1 MKSAREG
8 VYRRRGGHPAAPKS
22 KEKDQREMNDI
33 AVRPNTGIGLIN
45 RDDLAKSLNTAAA
58 QMPAVGGDKQYI
70 KMLTKG
76 RDAGTWVF
84 GQQETEVEADSL
96 WAVNP
101 ASIKHGYVAWDSD
114 KGGAPVQEIMM
125 PINRPLPS
133 KDSLPVLPP
142 GTPSK
147 KAPNV
152 PVDLEYA
159 DQRSFDAVCISGADE
174 GVTVEYKQSSAGS
187 MKLFSKVVN
196 ALLDQVSKGDAI
208 VAVGKWGFSS
218 YDHKTYGEIYN
229 PEFEIVEW
237 RTMDDTSAPEAPAEV
252 AKEEPAPTRQRTRT
266 AAPAAAEAPK
276 DEDAAL
282 AEEYAGAAAAE
293 EPAPRRRL
301 RR

>member
-1 MKSAREG
+1 
-8 VYRRRGGHPAAPKS
+8 
-22 KEKDQREMNDI
+22 MNEV
-33 AVRPNTGIGLIN
+33 ATRPTTGFGLIN
-45 RDDLAKSLNTAAA
+45 REDLAKSLNNAAVS
-58 QMPAVGGDKQYI
+58 MPSVGGDQQYL

-76 RDAGTWVF
+76 RDAGTWVY
-84 GQQETEVEADSL
+84 GQEETEVEEGSL
-96 WAVNP
+96 WAINP
-101 ASIKHGYVAWDSD
+101 LSIKHGYVAWDTHA
-114 KGGAPVQEIMM
+114 GGAPVQEIMVS
-125 PINRPLPS
+125 INRQLPS

-196 ALLDQVSKGDAI
+196 ALLDQVSKGDDI

-237 RTMDDTSAPEAPAEV
+237 RTVEDTSAPADKEP
-252 AKEEPAPTRQRTRT
+252 AKEEPKRGRA
-266 AAPAAAEAPK
+266 AAPAEASK
-276 DEDAAL
+276 
-282 AEEYAGAAAAE
+282 AE
-293 EPAPRRRL
+293 EPADDAEDVAAAYAAEQAAQAEATPRRRQ

>member
-1 MKSAREG
+1 
-8 VYRRRGGHPAAPKS
+8 
-22 KEKDQREMNDI
+22 MNEV
-33 AVRPNTGIGLIN
+33 ATRPTTGFGLIN
-45 RDDLAKSLNTAAA
+45 REDLAKSLNNAAVS
-58 QMPAVGGDKQYI
+58 MPSVGGDQQYL

-76 RDAGTWVF
+76 RDAGTWVY
-84 GQQETEVEADSL
+84 GQEETEVEEGSL
-96 WAVNP
+96 WAINP
-101 ASIKHGYVAWDSD
+101 LSIKHGYVAWDTHA
-114 KGGAPVQEIMM
+114 GGAPVQEIMVS
-125 PINRPLPS
+125 INRQLPS

-237 RTMDDTSAPEAPAEV
+237 RTVEDTSPASEAKEP
-252 AKEEPAPTRQRTRT
+252 AKEEPKRTRA
-266 AAPAAAEAPK
+266 AAPAK
-276 DEDAAL
+276 
-282 AEEYAGAAAAE
+282 AE
-293 EPAPRRRL
+293 EPDATDEDVAKLEEEYNTLQQGEAAATPRRRQ

>member
-1 MKSAREG
+1 
-8 VYRRRGGHPAAPKS
+8 
-22 KEKDQREMNDI
+22 MNEV
-33 AVRPNTGIGLIN
+33 ATRPTTGFGLIN
-45 RDDLAKSLNTAAA
+45 REDLAKSLNNAAVS
-58 QMPAVGGDKQYI
+58 MPSVGGDQQYL

-76 RDAGTWVF
+76 RDAGTWVY
-84 GQQETEVEADSL
+84 GQEETEVEEGSL
-96 WAVNP
+96 WAINP
-101 ASIKHGYVAWDSD
+101 LSIKHGYVAWDTHA
-114 KGGAPVQEIMM
+114 GGAPVQEIMVS
-125 PINRPLPS
+125 INRALPS

-187 MKLFSKVVN
+187 MKLFNKIIN
-196 ALLDQVSKGDAI
+196 ALLDQVQKGDDI

-237 RTMDDTSAPEAPAEV
+237 RTVEDTSPAGAKEP
-252 AKEEPAPTRQRTRT
+252 AKEEPKRGRAA
-266 AAPAAAEAPK
+266 AAPDPKQEEQSDDAEAEDLGKEYAETAAAEA
-276 DEDAAL
+276 AT
-282 AEEYAGAAAAE
+282 
-293 EPAPRRRL
+293 PRRRQ

>member
-1 MKSAREG
+1 
-8 VYRRRGGHPAAPKS
+8 
-22 KEKDQREMNDI
+22 MNEV
-33 AVRPNTGIGLIN
+33 AVKTSPGFGLIN
-45 RDDLAKSLNTAAA
+45 REDLAKSLNNAAVS
-58 QMPAVGGDKQYI
+58 MPSVGGDQQYL

-76 RDAGTWVF
+76 RDAGTWVY
-84 GQQETEVEADSL
+84 GQEETEVEEGSL
-96 WAVNP
+96 WAINP
-101 ASIKHGYVAWDSD
+101 LSIKHGYVAWDTHA
-114 KGGAPVQEIMM
+114 GGAPVQEIMVS
-125 PINRPLPS
+125 INRQLPS

-237 RTMDDTSAPEAPAEV
+237 RSVEDTSPASAGKAEP
-252 AKEEPAPTRQRTRT
+252 AKEETPARTRT
-266 AAPAAAEAPK
+266 AAKDPADDK
-276 DEDAAL
+276 
-282 AEEYAGAAAAE
+282 AAAE
-293 EPAPRRRL
+293 EEAKLAAEYEQAAQGEAEAATPRRRQ

>member
-1 MKSAREG
+1 
-8 VYRRRGGHPAAPKS
+8 
-22 KEKDQREMNDI
+22 MNEV
-33 AVRPNTGIGLIN
+33 ATRPTTGFGLIN
-45 RDDLAKSLNTAAA
+45 REDLAKSLNNAAVS
-58 QMPAVGGDKQYI
+58 MPSVGGDQQYL

-76 RDAGTWVF
+76 RDAGTWVY
-84 GQQETEVEADSL
+84 GQEETEVEEGSL
-96 WAVNP
+96 WAINP
-101 ASIKHGYVAWDSD
+101 LSIKHGYVAWDTHA
-114 KGGAPVQEIMM
+114 GGAPVQEIMVS
-125 PINRPLPS
+125 INRQLPS

-237 RTMDDTSAPEAPAEV
+237 RTVEDTSPASEAKEP
-252 AKEEPAPTRQRTRT
+252 AKEEPKRTRAA
-266 AAPAAAEAPK
+266 AAPDPKQEEQADEPDDLTRAYQAEELKQAAEA
-276 DEDAAL
+276 EAT
-282 AEEYAGAAAAE
+282 
-293 EPAPRRRL
+293 PRRRQ

>member
-1 MKSAREG
+1 MNEVATR
-8 VYRRRGGHPAAPKS
+8 PA
-22 KEKDQREMNDI
+22 
-33 AVRPNTGIGLIN
+33 TGFGLIN
-45 RDDLAKSLNTAAA
+45 REDLAKSLNNAAVS
-58 QMPAVGGDKQYI
+58 MPSVGGDQQYL

-76 RDAGTWVF
+76 RDAGTWVY
-84 GQQETEVEADSL
+84 GQAETEVEEGSL
-96 WAVNP
+96 WAINP
-101 ASIKHGYVAWDSD
+101 LSIKHGYVAWDTHA
-114 KGGAPVQEIMM
+114 GGAPVQEIMVS
-125 PINRPLPS
+125 INRALPS

-237 RTMDDTSAPEAPAEV
+237 RVVSDTSPASAGAKEP
-252 AKEEPAPTRQRTRT
+252 AKEEPKRTRA
-266 AAPAAAEAPK
+266 AAPAETKAEEPDAEAEDLGKEYAEAAAAEAT
-276 DEDAAL
+276 
-282 AEEYAGAAAAE
+282 
-293 EPAPRRRL
+293 PRRRQ

>member
-1 MKSAREG
+1 
-8 VYRRRGGHPAAPKS
+8 
-22 KEKDQREMNDI
+22 MNDI

-84 GQQETEVEADSL
+84 GQQETEVEPDSL

-101 ASIKHGYVAWDSD
+101 ASIKHGYVAWDTNG
-114 KGGAPVQEIMM
+114 GGAPIQEIML
-125 PINRPLPS
+125 PINRDLPARNQ
-133 KDSLPVLPP
+133 LPVLPP

-152 PVDLEYA
+152 PVELEYQ
-159 DQRSFDAVCISGADE
+159 DQRSVDLVCVSGEDA
-174 GVTVEYKQSSAGS
+174 GVVVEYKQSSKGA
-187 MKLFSKVVN
+187 MKLFSKIVN
-196 ALLDQVSKGDAI
+196 ALLDQLAKGNEI
-208 VAVGKWGFSS
+208 VAVGKFGFST
-218 YDHKTYGEIYN
+218 YDHSSYGETYN

-237 RTMDDTSAPEAPAEV
+237 RTPEDTSPVEEKAE
-252 AKEEPAPTRQRTRT
+252 
-266 AAPAAAEAPK
+266 AAPAAKEEAPARTRTRAAAPAEK
-276 DEDAAL
+276 VGAGTVTSVEDGPDEESEL
-282 AEEYAGAAAAE
+282 GKEYAETAAAQGDA
-293 EPAPRRRL
+293 APRRRQ

>member
-1 MKSAREG
+1 
-8 VYRRRGGHPAAPKS
+8 
-22 KEKDQREMNDI
+22 MNEV
-33 AVRPNTGIGLIN
+33 ATRPTTGFGLIN
-45 RDDLAKSLNTAAA
+45 REDLAKSLNNAAVS
-58 QMPAVGGDKQYI
+58 MPSVGGDQQYL

-76 RDAGTWVF
+76 RDAGTWVY
-84 GQQETEVEADSL
+84 GQEETEVEEGSL
-96 WAVNP
+96 WAINP
-101 ASIKHGYVAWDSD
+101 LSIKHGYVAWDTHA
-114 KGGAPVQEIMM
+114 GGAPVQEIMVS
-125 PINRPLPS
+125 INRQLPS

-237 RTMDDTSAPEAPAEV
+237 RTVEDTSPAEAKEP
-252 AKEEPAPTRQRTRT
+252 AKEEPPARTRQRAA
-266 AAPAAAEAPK
+266 AAPAEAPA
-276 DEDAAL
+276 DE
-282 AEEYAGAAAAE
+282 AEDLGKEYAETAAAE
-293 EPAPRRRL
+293 DAAPRRRQ

>member
-1 MKSAREG
+1 MNEVATR
-8 VYRRRGGHPAAPKS
+8 PA
-22 KEKDQREMNDI
+22 
-33 AVRPNTGIGLIN
+33 TGFGLIN
-45 RDDLAKSLNTAAA
+45 REDLAKSLNNAAVS
-58 QMPAVGGDKQYI
+58 MPSVGGDQQYL

-76 RDAGTWVF
+76 RDAGTWVY
-84 GQQETEVEADSL
+84 GQEETEVEEGSL
-96 WAVNP
+96 WAINP
-101 ASIKHGYVAWDSD
+101 LSIKHGYVAWDTHA
-114 KGGAPVQEIMM
+114 GGAPVQEIMVS
-125 PINRPLPS
+125 INRQLPS

-159 DQRSFDAVCISGADE
+159 DQRSLDAVCISGADE

-237 RTMDDTSAPEAPAEV
+237 RTVEDTSAPSAEAP
-252 AKEEPAPTRQRTRT
+252 AKEEPKRGRA
-266 AAPAAAEAPK
+266 AAPAK
-276 DEDAAL
+276 
-282 AEEYAGAAAAE
+282 AE
-293 EPAPRRRL
+293 EPDADEEEENLAKEYAETAATEAATPRRRQ

>member
-1 MKSAREG
+1 
-8 VYRRRGGHPAAPKS
+8 
-22 KEKDQREMNDI
+22 MNEV
-33 AVRPNTGIGLIN
+33 ATRPTTGFGLIN
-45 RDDLAKSLNTAAA
+45 REDLAKSLNNAAVS
-58 QMPAVGGDKQYI
+58 MPSVGGDQQYL

-76 RDAGTWVF
+76 RDAGTWVY
-84 GQQETEVEADSL
+84 GQEETEVEEGSL
-96 WAVNP
+96 WAINP
-101 ASIKHGYVAWDSD
+101 LSIKHGYVAWDTHA
-114 KGGAPVQEIMM
+114 GGAPVQEIMVS
-125 PINRPLPS
+125 INRQLPS

-196 ALLDQVSKGDAI
+196 ALLDQVSKAPADESPAI

-237 RTMDDTSAPEAPAEV
+237 RTVEDTSPASEAKEP
-252 AKEEPAPTRQRTRT
+252 AKEETKRTRA
-266 AAPAAAEAPK
+266 AAPDKVGAGTVTKVEEGPDEESELVAEYAATAEA
-276 DEDAAL
+276 EAAT
-282 AEEYAGAAAAE
+282 
-293 EPAPRRRL
+293 PRRRQ

>member
-1 MKSAREG
+1 
-8 VYRRRGGHPAAPKS
+8 
-22 KEKDQREMNDI
+22 MNEV
-33 AVRPNTGIGLIN
+33 ATRPTTGFGLIN
-45 RDDLAKSLNTAAA
+45 REDLAKSLNNAAVS
-58 QMPAVGGDKQYI
+58 MPSVGGDQQYL

-76 RDAGTWVF
+76 RDAGTWVY
-84 GQQETEVEADSL
+84 GQEETEVEEGSL
-96 WAVNP
+96 WAINP
-101 ASIKHGYVAWDSD
+101 LSIKHGYVAWDTHA
-114 KGGAPVQEIMM
+114 GGAPVQEIMVS
-125 PINRPLPS
+125 INRQLPS

-237 RTMDDTSAPEAPAEV
+237 RTVEDTSPAEAKTEVKDEAP
-252 AKEEPAPTRQRTRT
+252 PRTRT
-266 AAPAAAEAPK
+266 TVK
-276 DEDAAL
+276 DRAQD
-282 AEEYAGAAAAE
+282 AAAAE
-293 EPAPRRRL
+293 EEDKLAAEYEQAAQGEAATPRRRQ

>member
-1 MKSAREG
+1 
-8 VYRRRGGHPAAPKS
+8 
-22 KEKDQREMNDI
+22 MNDV
-33 AVRPNTGIGLIN
+33 AVRSTGFGLIN
-45 RDDLAKSLNTAAA
+45 REDLAKSLNNAAVS
-58 QMPAVGGDKQYI
+58 MPAVGGDKQYL

-84 GQQETEVEADSL
+84 GQEETEIEEGSL
-96 WAVNP
+96 WAINP
-101 ASIKHGYVAWDSD
+101 MSIKQGYVAWDTHA
-114 KGGAPVQEIMM
+114 GGAPVQEIMV
-125 PINRPLPS
+125 PINRALPA
-133 KDSLPVLPP
+133 KESLPVLPP

-174 GVTVEYKQSSAGS
+174 GVVVEYKQSSAGA
-187 MKLFSKVVN
+187 MKLFSKLIN

-237 RTMDDTSAPEAPAEV
+237 RTVEDTSPAETLEP
-252 AKEEPAPTRQRTRT
+252 AKEEPKRTR
-266 AAPAAAEAPK
+266 AAVELDLKADEQDEDLGKEYAETAAAEA
-276 DEDAAL
+276 AT
-282 AEEYAGAAAAE
+282 
-293 EPAPRRRL
+293 PRRRQ

>member
-1 MKSAREG
+1 
-8 VYRRRGGHPAAPKS
+8 
-22 KEKDQREMNDI
+22 
-33 AVRPNTGIGLIN
+33 
-45 RDDLAKSLNTAAA
+45 
-58 QMPAVGGDKQYI
+58 
-70 KMLTKG
+70 
-76 RDAGTWVF
+76 
-84 GQQETEVEADSL
+84 
-96 WAVNP
+96 
-101 ASIKHGYVAWDSD
+101 
-114 KGGAPVQEIMM
+114 
-125 PINRPLPS
+125 
-133 KDSLPVLPP
+133 
-142 GTPSK
+142 SK

-237 RTMDDTSAPEAPAEV
+237 RTVEDTSPASEAKEP
-252 AKEEPAPTRQRTRT
+252 AKEEPKRGR
-266 AAPAAAEAPK
+266 AAAEKEAKSAREEIPFDEPDKEAEDLGKEYAEAAAAEAT
-276 DEDAAL
+276 
-282 AEEYAGAAAAE
+282 
-293 EPAPRRRL
+293 PRRRQ

>member
-1 MKSAREG
+1 
-8 VYRRRGGHPAAPKS
+8 
-22 KEKDQREMNDI
+22 MNEV
-33 AVRPNTGIGLIN
+33 ATRPTTGFGLIN
-45 RDDLAKSLNTAAA
+45 REDLAKSLNNAAVS
-58 QMPAVGGDKQYI
+58 MPSVGGDQQYL

-76 RDAGTWVF
+76 RDAGTWVY
-84 GQQETEVEADSL
+84 GQEETEVEEGSL
-96 WAVNP
+96 WAINP
-101 ASIKHGYVAWDSD
+101 LSIKHGYVAWDTHA
-114 KGGAPVQEIMM
+114 GGAPVQEIMVS
-125 PINRPLPS
+125 INRQLPS

-196 ALLDQVSKGDAI
+196 ALLDQVSKGDDI

-237 RTMDDTSAPEAPAEV
+237 RTVEDTSPASEAKEP
-252 AKEEPAPTRQRTRT
+252 AKEEPKRGR
-266 AAPAAAEAPK
+266 AAAEKEAKSAREEIPFDEPDKEAEDLGKEYAEAAAAEAT
-276 DEDAAL
+276 
-282 AEEYAGAAAAE
+282 
-293 EPAPRRRL
+293 PRRRQ